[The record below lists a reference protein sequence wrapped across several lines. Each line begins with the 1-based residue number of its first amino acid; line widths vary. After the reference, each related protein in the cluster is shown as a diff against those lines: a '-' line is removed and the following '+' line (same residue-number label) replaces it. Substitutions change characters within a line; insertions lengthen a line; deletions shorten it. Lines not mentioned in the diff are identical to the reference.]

1 MKYYYDFKK
10 YKTFSAI
17 FSKSDI
23 KLLKSLGCD
32 KSIIITKPDKGKG
45 VVTINKTYYLNS
57 MKNLMSDVTKF
68 KKINDSYQK
77 FTLRIE
83 DKINRFLLKLKNQK
97 IFNDDLYFKLK
108 ASGSSPGILYGL
120 PKIHK
125 IDFASKFQFRPIFA
139 AYNTP
144 SYNIA
149 KYLVS
154 ILSSLTTNE
163 YSLKNSFKF
172 KSDI

>member
-1 MKYYYDFKK
+1 MINYSSVPLSLRLQTLLAFGLDFCLPVFDLNFFKYFLPLESLASKLKSHDVPNDKYFDFIREFQNICLKYYYVFKK

-45 VVTINKTYYLNS
+45 VVIINKTDYLNS
-57 MKNLMSDVTKF
+57 MKNLISDVTKF

-83 DKINRFLLKLKNQK
+83 NKINRFLLKL
-97 IFNDDLYFKLK
+97 
-108 ASGSSPGILYGL
+108 
-120 PKIHK
+120 
-125 IDFASKFQFRPIFA
+125 
-139 AYNTP
+139 
-144 SYNIA
+144 
-149 KYLVS
+149 
-154 ILSSLTTNE
+154 TNKK
-163 YSLKNSFKF
+163 YSLWGIKDS
-172 KSDI
+172 